1 MVMNVSFDGILLE
14 KLNKEIEFLKTGRIS
29 KINENGDTDFIFT
42 IRKDRINYQLMLSFS
57 SDYSRIHLTKHIYDS
72 VLNPKSFTMLL
83 RKHIEG
89 YFIDDI
95 INYEC
100 DRILYFKLSG
110 YNELSDL
117 NHKYLICE
125 VMGRYSN
132 LILTDENFIIID
144 ALKHDGIG
152 EYNRTILPNA
162 KYEFPLNN
170 KINPMKCS
178 KDEIIDIFLKNN
190 PKNPKELMNLFNG
203 VSLNIAYPVFQND
216 FHAETFYKYLHL
228 DNKPATYKNFK
239 DKIDFYYYPLEGN
252 IIKEYDSISSMLD
265 DYYYQMDLRAKVKLK
280 TNDLQT
286 FVKRQITK
294 FENKIEKLEAQLL
307 DTSSADTFKL
317 YGELLLSYPN
327 IKEKKSEISILNYY
341 TNEYIDIKLDPK
353 FTILENS
360 NKFYKK
366 YQKLKSSVTYINEQM
381 EIAKNEIEYFK
392 VIDYQLKDATINDA
406 LEIQAELINGK
417 YLFKNTP
424 NKNKKK
430 EKPKLLT
437 YISDNGTCITVG
449 KNNIQNEYLTHKLAK
464 PNEMWFHIKDA
475 PGSHVVVHNSH
486 ELTEEEIRTGAMLAA
501 YYSTY
506 QDSSSVQVD
515 YTRIRNIKKIPGK
528 RACFVTYTHQQTIYI
543 DPDSD
548 FIYKL
553 KVKK

>member
-1 MVMNVSFDGILLE
+1 MSFDGVLLE
-14 KLNKEIEFLKTGRIS
+14 KLHKEIEFLKTGRIS
-29 KINENGDTDFIFT
+29 KINESGDTDFILT
-42 IRKDRINYQLMLSFS
+42 IRKERINYQLMLSFS
-57 SDYSRIHLTKHIYDS
+57 SDFSRIHLTNRIYDS
-72 VLNPKSFTMLL
+72 VQTPKSFTMLL

-95 INYEC
+95 LTYEC

-132 LILTDENFIIID
+132 LILTDENYIIID
-144 ALKHDGIG
+144 ALKHDGVG

-170 KINPMKCS
+170 KINPLS
-178 KDEIIDIFLKNN
+178 LNKDEMDKIFKEKNPN
-190 PKNPKELMNLFNG
+190 NPKELMNLFNG
-203 VSLNIAYPVFQND
+203 VSLNLAYPVFNND
-216 FHAETFYKYLHL
+216 FHNDSFYNYLHL
-228 DNKPATYKNFK
+228 DNKPVTFTNFK
-239 DKIDFYYYPLEGN
+239 GKTDFYYYPLEGN
-252 IIKEYDSISSMLD
+252 IIKEYNSISELLD
-265 DYYYQMDLRAKVKLK
+265 DFYYQADLRAKVKLK
-280 TNDLQT
+280 TNDLST

-294 FENKIEKLEAQLL
+294 YEKKIEKLEQELL
-307 DTSSADTFKL
+307 DTLKADKLKL
-317 YGELLLSYPN
+317 YGELLLSVPN
-327 IKEKKSEISILNYY
+327 MKDKKKEVTVLNYY
-341 TNEYIDIKLDPK
+341 NNDYVTIPLDPK

-360 NKFYKK
+360 NKYFKK
-366 YQKLKSSVTYINEQM
+366 YQKLKSSVTYIHEQM
-381 EIAKNEIEYFK
+381 DIAKNEIEYFK
-392 VIDYQLKDATINDA
+392 VIDYQLKDVSINDA
-406 LEIQAELINGK
+406 LEIQKELIEGK
-417 YLFKNTP
+417 YLFKNIP

-437 YISDNGTCITVG
+437 YVLDNDTLITVG

-475 PGSHVVVHNSH
+475 PGSHVVVHKSE
-486 ELTEEEIRTGAMLAA
+486 ELTEEEIRTAANIAA

-506 QDSSSVQVD
+506 QDSSSVAVD
-515 YTRIRNIKKIPGK
+515 YTKIRNIKKIPGK
-528 RACFVTYTHQQTIYI
+528 RACFVSYTHQATIYV

-553 KVKK
+553 KVKKQ

>member
-1 MVMNVSFDGILLE
+1 MSFDGVLLE
-14 KLNKEIEFLKTGRIS
+14 KLHKEISFLKTGRIS
-29 KINENGDTDFIFT
+29 KINESGDTDFILT
-42 IRKDRINYQLMLSFS
+42 IRHERQNYQMMLSFS
-57 SDYSRIHLTKHIYDS
+57 SDYSRIHLTNRLYDS

-132 LILTDENFIIID
+132 LVLTDENFIIID
-144 ALKHDGIG
+144 ALKHDGVG

-170 KINPMKCS
+170 KINPMVLS
-178 KDEIIDIFLKNN
+178 KEEIDSIFLEKN
-190 PKNPKELMNLFNG
+190 PKNPKELMDLFNG
-203 VSLNIAYPVFQND
+203 VSLNLAYPVFNTD
-216 FHAETFYKYLHL
+216 FHSDSFYDYLHK
-228 DNKPATYKNFK
+228 DIKPITFTNFK
-239 DKIDFYYYPLEGN
+239 GKMDFYYYPLEGN
-252 IIKEYDSISSMLD
+252 IIKEYDTLSNLLD

-280 TNDLQT
+280 TNDLST
-286 FVKRQITK
+286 FVKKQIQK
-294 FENKIEKLEAQLL
+294 YEKKIEKLNLELL
-307 DTSSADTFKL
+307 DTAKADKLKL
-317 YGELLLSYPN
+317 YGELLLSSPN
-327 IKEKKSEISILNYY
+327 MKEKKSMVNILNYY
-341 TNEYIDIKLDPK
+341 TNEMIDIPLDPK

-360 NKFYKK
+360 NRYFKK
-366 YQKLKSSVTYINEQM
+366 YQKLKSSVSYIEEQM

-392 VIDYQLKDATINDA
+392 VIEYQLKDASINDA

-417 YLFKNTP
+417 YLFKNVP
-424 NKNKKK
+424 KNKKK

-437 YISDNGTCITVG
+437 YILENGTLITVG
-449 KNNIQNEYLTHKLAK
+449 KNNVQNEYLTHKMAK

-475 PGSHVVVHNSH
+475 PGSHVVVHNMG
-486 ELTEEEIRTGAMLAA
+486 ELTEDEIRAGAMVAA

-506 QDSSSVQVD
+506 QESSSVAVD
-515 YTRIRNIKKIPGK
+515 YTRVRNIKKIPGK
-528 RACFVTYTHQQTIYI
+528 RACFVSYTHQSTIYI

-548 FIYKL
+548 YIYKL
-553 KVKK
+553 KVKKQ

>member
-1 MVMNVSFDGILLE
+1 MSFDGILLE
-14 KLNKEIEFLKTGRIS
+14 KLHKEIEFLKTGRIS
-29 KINENGDTDFIFT
+29 KINESGDTDFIFT
-42 IRKDRINYQLMLSFS
+42 IRRERINYQLMLSFS
-57 SDYSRIHLTKHIYDS
+57 SDYSRIHLTNRIYDS
-72 VLNPKSFTMLL
+72 TLNPKSFTMFL

-95 INYEC
+95 LNYEC

-110 YNELSDL
+110 YNELSDF

-170 KINPMKCS
+170 KLNPLSLS
-178 KDEIIDIFLKNN
+178 KDEILAIFNEKKPN
-190 PKNPKELMNLFNG
+190 NPKELMNLFNG
-203 VSLNIAYPVFQND
+203 VSLNLAYPVFKND
-216 FHAETFYKYLHL
+216 FHGESFYNYIHL
-228 DNKPATYKNFK
+228 DNKPSTFKNFK

-252 IIKEYDSISSMLD
+252 VIKEYNNLSEMLD
-265 DYYYQMDLRAKVKLK
+265 DFYYQADLRAKVKLK
-280 TNDLQT
+280 TNDLST

-294 FENKIEKLEAQLL
+294 YEKKIEKLETELL
-307 DTSSADTFKL
+307 DTAKADKL
-317 YGELLLSYPN
+317 RINGELLLSYPN
-327 IKEKKSEISILNYY
+327 MKEKKSMVSVLNYY
-341 TNEYIDIKLDPK
+341 TNEYQDIELDPK
-353 FTILENS
+353 MTVLENS
-360 NKFYKK
+360 NKYFKK
-366 YQKLKSSVTYINEQM
+366 YQKLKSSVAYIHEQM
-381 EIAKNEIEYFK
+381 DIAKNEIEYFK
-392 VIDYQLKDATINDA
+392 VIEYQLRDASIHDA
-406 LEIQAELINGK
+406 LEIQEELIQSK
-417 YLFKNTP
+417 YLFKNVP
-424 NKNKKK
+424 SKNKKK

-437 YISDNGTCITVG
+437 YILDNGTLITVG

-475 PGSHVVVHNSH
+475 PGSHVVVHNPL
-486 ELTEEEIRTGAMLAA
+486 ELTEEEIRTGAMIAA

-506 QDSSSVQVD
+506 QESSSVAVD

-528 RACFVTYTHQQTIYI
+528 KACFVSYTHQSTIYI

-548 FIYKL
+548 FIYRL